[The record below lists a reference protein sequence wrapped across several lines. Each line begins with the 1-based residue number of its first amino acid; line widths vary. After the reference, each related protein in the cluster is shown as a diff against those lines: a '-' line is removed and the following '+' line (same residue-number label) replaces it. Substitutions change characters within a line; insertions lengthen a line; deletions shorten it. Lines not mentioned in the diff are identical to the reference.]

1 MFHFFNLFNKPKQTI
16 ENSDNTIQALSD
28 GNVCKITVNGVTKTV
43 LGSISSV
50 IGKRIYVDGKAV
62 SMEGLNDD
70 AYSNSEVVNIII
82 EGSAQDITCTG
93 NVTVHGNVVGKIASD
108 EDVCICGD
116 MSGTIIAEGDV
127 SIEGAYEG
135 PVRSNTLTVQKMST
149 SC

>member
-1 MFHFFNLFNKPKQTI
+1 MFHFFKFFTKPNQTI
-16 ENSDNTIQALSD
+16 TNESSNVQISSD
-28 GNVCKITVNGVTKTV
+28 GKVCKITVNGVTKTV
-43 LGSISSV
+43 PGSISSV
-50 IGKRIYVDGKAV
+50 IGKRVYVDGKAV
-62 SMEGLNDD
+62 PIEGLDVHND
-70 AYSNSEVVNIII
+70 SEIVNITI

-127 SIEGAYEG
+127 SVEGTYEG

-149 SC
+149 SY